1 MANKKS
7 ITLTTI
13 LSALLFCVLIVAS
26 SLSPLSEYGKNA
38 NQFNSL
44 GMWASI
50 GMILLFYAIPLFMY
64 LLGLTWMKYI
74 MTFLCAFGIFI
85 YVSTLFL
92 FIVFGIFT
100 ETIPALLKVFIVC
113 VLAIITNII
122 WLFMA
127 FRSTDKISN
136 TTVMVQR

>member
-1 MANKKS
+1 MTNKKS
-7 ITLTTI
+7 ITVTTI
-13 LSALLFCVLIVAS
+13 LSALLFCALIVAS
-26 SLSPLSEYGKNA
+26 SLSPISEYGKNT

-44 GMWASI
+44 GMWSSI

-64 LLGLTWMKYI
+64 LTGLTWMKYI

-85 YVSTLFL
+85 FVSALFA

-100 ETIPALLKVFIVC
+100 KTTPSLMNVFIVC

-122 WLFMA
+122 WFFIA
-127 FRSTDKISN
+127 FHSKGSKTPVI
-136 TTVMVQR
+136 VQR